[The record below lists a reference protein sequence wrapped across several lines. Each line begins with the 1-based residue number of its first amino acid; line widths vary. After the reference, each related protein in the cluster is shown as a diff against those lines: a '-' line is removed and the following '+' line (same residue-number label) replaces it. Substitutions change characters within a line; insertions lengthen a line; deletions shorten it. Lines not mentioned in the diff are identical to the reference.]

1 MLPVSSVPEEF
12 DEIKKQK
19 YYNIKYTTEL
29 PKTVALVWKK
39 KIGR

>member
-12 DEIKKQK
+12 DEIIKQK
-19 YYNIKYTTEL
+19 YITLNTTEL